1 MGESVVMAR
10 QEQEDKNAVVKDMW
24 KQLDSDITKLQ
35 DDIVEQND
43 VNNTQQN
50 RIDHLEKV
58 VEDLVDRI
66 TKMEDKTNTSETS
79 NQKQTRTK
87 PTFTAAQTTSHLKEL
102 ENRMG
107 KFQDRL
113 QEVEDIV
120 LQLNDPSTQEIA

>member
-1 MGESVVMAR
+1 MGESVGMAR

-79 NQKQTRTK
+79 SQKQTRTK

-102 ENRMG
+102 EHRMG

-120 LQLNDPSTQEIA
+120 LQLNDPSTQPIA